1 MVMRRILPVLM
12 LAILAIA
19 IIAALASS
27 ATSFADDEVDAAG
40 IEARLMPYVGQ
51 VLDLVELGTGTRFV
65 RPRLEGLTHSR
76 GEVTGIRITP
86 EGARAAKAIRLSGIS
101 KVMADRASIYQAA
114 PAKGRQATSARRQQ
128 ERYEKEQTQSVQRM
142 ALHGIEPWPTLS
154 SDEHAAEVAELEQ
167 FVDLVRQSF
176 PGLAKTATHEF
187 VVATDIPAQQMGP
200 FVANLDAMHDFLCD
214 LYGIPRGEPVWKG
227 KCLVVAFLR
236 EDDFLAFEERFM
248 DVRAEGVHGLCHQR
262 SDGRVIMAC
271 HRGDDAPA
279 FAHMLVH
286 ETSHGFNHRWLSP
299 TRVPSW
305 LNEGIAEWVGTQV
318 VTVSNQVPLKEAAA
332 LAMMR
337 ATGRVGDRFFDGDDA
352 KIQPVQYGIASSLV
366 RFLVARDRGKFA
378 AFIRAVKEGMP
389 VEDALQASYRA
400 SLDELLLAYGRAV
413 GVPML
418 TR

>member
-248 DVRAEGVHGLCHQR
+248 DVRAQGVHGLCHQR

-400 SLDELLLAYGRAV
+400 TLDELLLAYGRAV

>member
-65 RPRLEGLTHSR
+65 RPRLDGLTHSR

-248 DVRAEGVHGLCHQR
+248 DVRAQGVHGLCHQR

-337 ATGRVGDRFFDGDDA
+337 ATGRVGDKFFDGDDA

-400 SLDELLLAYGRAV
+400 TLDELLLAYGRAV